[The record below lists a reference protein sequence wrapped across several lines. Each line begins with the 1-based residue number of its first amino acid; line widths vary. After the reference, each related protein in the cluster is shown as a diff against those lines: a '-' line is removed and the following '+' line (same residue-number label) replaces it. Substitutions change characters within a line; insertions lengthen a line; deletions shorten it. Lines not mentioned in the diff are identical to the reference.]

1 MNTLKR
7 SIHLLLVVGLCVF
20 CHVALAA
27 DEGKMTAAERA
38 KAIKYLKDS
47 QAETLAM
54 IENLS
59 DAQLKFKAAPEKWS
73 VLDTAEHIMLA
84 EKLIFS
90 QVEKALADKPN
101 PDWEEK
107 TKGKT
112 ELIEKAIVNRT
123 TKVQAPEAIVPS
135 SKLSRAEVIKGLK
148 EGRAKTLKFAE
159 ETQVPLKT
167 YTAENPFFKTLNA
180 YQWLIYVPLHN
191 LRHNQQIAEVKA
203 DPNFPKK

>member
-1 MNTLKR
+1 MNSLKR
-7 SIHLLLVVGLCVF
+7 AVQLLLACSLCVF
-20 CHVALAA
+20 CHAALAA
-27 DEGKMTAAERA
+27 DDAKMTAEERA
-38 KAIKYLKDS
+38 KAIKFLKDS
-47 QAETLAM
+47 HAETLAL

-59 DAQLKFKAAPEKWS
+59 EAQLKFKAAPEKWS
-73 VLDTAEHIMLA
+73 VLEVAEHIMLA
-84 EKLIFS
+84 ETLIFS
-90 QVEKALADKPN
+90 QAEKALADKPN
-101 PDWEEK
+101 PDWDAK

-112 ELIEKAIVNRT
+112 ELIERAIVSRG

-159 ETQVPLKT
+159 ETQLPLKAH
-167 YTAENPFFKTLNA
+167 TAENPFFKTLNA

-191 LRHNQQIAEVKA
+191 LRHNAQIAEVKA